1 MKILQKEALENEAK
15 AKFEKHLNELSLLMR
30 CRNNPLCNET
40 TPCDNCDK
48 FIKTFKKDL
57 NSRYLRQRADKK
69 GNDLK
74 NDNPEES
81 CFGKSEYH
89 QQEAKCLK
97 IRPSSQGGRVTRFSN
112 KGKIE

>member
-57 NSRYLRQRADKK
+57 NSRYLRQIADKK

-81 CFGKSEYH
+81 CFEKSEYH
-89 QQEAKCLK
+89 QQEAKCPK
-97 IRPSSQGGRVTRFSN
+97 IRSSSQGRRVTRFRN